1 MLFLLAFNP
10 AYYQFLH
17 NLTVHHMIPDNPDCV
32 RWFYLTV
39 SNPVFTRTYHIYQDF
54 FLTHAD
60 TTGLFH
66 MHILQLTFRNLIQQ
80 SCHDLTSTGSNTAS
94 AHTYDY
100 FVINDTVETAVSELD
115 AIMTAEHCK
124 PSERMEIINGR

>member
-54 FLTHAD
+54 FLTHTD
-60 TTGLFH
+60 TARLLYLNIIKFTH
-66 MHILQLTFRNLIQQ
+66 CKLIQ
-80 SCHDLTSTGSNTAS
+80 
-94 AHTYDY
+94 
-100 FVINDTVETAVSELD
+100 
-115 AIMTAEHCK
+115 
-124 PSERMEIINGR
+124 NGRHHFAAIAAGRLRRKQKMRLRK